1 MATLDTDARSDVS
14 TSYPGWLRRFILT
27 KELALFIL
35 LLVVIGFVMTQT
47 QTARQPRVYF
57 DLIQEVSPNV
67 IAAVGVAMLMLA
79 GEFDLSVGSMLAFT
93 GVTTIVVFNET
104 DSMWL
109 GIIAGIATGPL
120 IGGIHGYLVTV
131 QGMNSLMTTLGS
143 LFALRGVV
151 YIYTNQTPITDQN
164 RFDAFQNLYHEDVV
178 LFGTKIIPVPALI
191 ALVLVISFHLVLTQT
206 EFGRQIYAIGGNET
220 AARVSGIRVG
230 RVKFILFILGS
241 TTAAFAGLL
250 LAAQTSSG
258 YFDAGRG
265 FELAVIAA
273 VVLGGVSLAGGQGGL
288 IGALLGVLILGMSSK
303 GLRLMRINTNWQLV
317 ITGTVM
323 GIAVYLHDIRNRI
336 ERLRR

>member
-1 MATLDTDARSDVS
+1 MATIDTDAKRS
-14 TSYPGWLRRFILT
+14 SYPSWIQRFILT
-27 KELALFIL
+27 KELGLIL
-35 LLVVIGFVMTQT
+35 LLLAVIVFVMWQT
-47 QTARQPRVYF
+47 ETARQSRVYF
-57 DLIQEVSPNV
+57 DMIQEVSPNV
-67 IAAVGVAMLMLA
+67 IAAIGVAMLMLA
-79 GEFDLSVGSMLAFT
+79 GEFDLSIGSMLAFT
-93 GVTTIVVFNET
+93 GVVTVVVFNET
-104 DSMWL
+104 DNMWL
-109 GIIAGIATGPL
+109 GIIAGMATGPL

-143 LFALRGVV
+143 LFALRGLVF
-151 YIYTNQTPITDQN
+151 IYTNQTPILDEN
-164 RFDAFQNLYHEDVV
+164 RFDAFQSLYHDDVI

-191 ALVLVISFHLVLTQT
+191 ALVLVIIFHVVLTQT
-206 EFGRQIYAIGGNET
+206 EFGRQIYAIGGNDT
-220 AARVSGIRVG
+220 AARVSGIPVG

-241 TTAAFAGLL
+241 STAAFAGLL
-250 LAAQTSSG
+250 LASQTSNG

-288 IGALLGVLILGMSSK
+288 VGAVLGVLILGMTSK

-323 GIAVYLHDIRNRI
+323 GIAVYMHDIRSRI